1 VDDAASSEEAILLRF
16 HATLLLLLT
25 VTGLSLIALVAAPPG
40 NPTYSLGISPSN
52 PIGLGGTVAL
62 TVSETGGTKNSA
74 YTLAFRV
81 QKPNGTG
88 VAVNSQVLSTDNFG
102 AGGVSVQYPASS
114 WTALNGTVKTD
125 VVGVYNVVVN
135 QTAPTNTGTVAS
147 GQFTVT
153 SQLSIVI
160 SQPTSGAIVQR
171 GQTVTISVTVSNSL
185 GAVSGAIVVADYP
198 TDTPTNGHLP
208 VPQVTSTN
216 GVYSTIYQVAMN
228 DPLGYWTII
237 VTAKDGSGN
246 FGTSLPVVVTLSK
259 SSLFVDAMITYNS
272 KGVPSTSFSA
282 GDVLY
287 PYFRIRYSGSS
298 GAFLTAGQY
307 VVSVKNPS
315 GVTAANLTTVY
326 DANRLGFYAPTGYS
340 ISGFDPGGTWTV
352 VINPNS
358 LDDGFGNTGP
368 SFATSVRV
376 DIVTITSPLNYLPF
390 VIGGVVAILGGIVAM
405 KRYDTSLEGFEH
417 LEQMIGGPIP
427 RGSSL
432 LLLGDPGSGK
442 TVLSYELLHD
452 ELEAGRVCALL
463 SYDAFPED
471 VQGRMGEFGWDI
483 ISHLR
488 KGRLKIIDCYSGLAG
503 QGEGALRDPSDLTE
517 LNIQVTS
524 FITKSKSAPVTL
536 ILDSLTPI
544 FNGVEPK
551 QAINFLQTVGAK
563 VKKTGGL
570 FILTATKGA
579 IPEDAI
585 AKIKSIVDGV
595 VELTLVRTGRK
606 GVRYLSVLKMERRRI
621 ASETVS
627 FEIERGRG
635 LVFRVSRFRIFGR
648 KLKHL
653 KLPSSPFTKAEPVA
667 STGGRAAE
675 KKGDENNGEGKSSG
689 VSPKRSGARE
699 R

>member
-1 VDDAASSEEAILLRF
+1 MLLSLVILATF
-16 HATLLLLLT
+16 AFVGQAHAVAPYSLTINPSNISLGNT
-25 VTGLSLIALVAAPPG
+25 VTITV
-40 NPTYSLGISPSN
+40 TIS
-52 PIGLGGTVAL
+52 GGSRNTAYGVAL
-62 TVSETGGTKNSA
+62 G
-74 YTLAFRV
+74 V

-88 VAVNSQVLSTDNFG
+88 VAVSNQVISTDNRG
-102 AGGVSVQYPASS
+102 AGSLSIQYPNTGS
-114 WTALNGTVKTD
+114 WTALNGTVATN
-125 VVGVYNVVVN
+125 VGGVYNVGVN
-135 QTAPTNTGTVAS
+135 QTSPTNIGTVAT
-147 GQFTVT
+147 GQFTV
-153 SQLSIVI
+153 I
-160 SQPTSGAIVQR
+160 SQMSVVVSQPFSGTIVQR
-171 GQTVTISVTVSNSL
+171 GQTLTISVAVANSL
-185 GAVSGAIVVADYP
+185 GAVSGATVTAN
-198 TDTPTNGHLP
+198 TPTSGQLTL
-208 VPQVTSTN
+208 PQVSSTN
-216 GVYSTIYQVAMN
+216 GVYSIIYQVLMN
-228 DPLGYWTII
+228 DPLGSWTI
-237 VTAKDGSGN
+237 VVQARDTSGN
-246 FGTSLPVVVTLSK
+246 SGTSLPVTVNIAK
-259 SSLFVDAMITYNS
+259 SNLFVDAMVTYNS
-272 KGVPSTSFSA
+272 RGVPSTSFSA

-287 PYFRIRYSGSS
+287 PYFRIRYSGSN

-315 GVTAANLTTVY
+315 GVTATNLTAVY
-326 DANRLGFYAPTGYS
+326 DSNRLGFYAPTGYS
-340 ISGFDPGGTWTV
+340 ISGFDAGGTWTI

-368 SFATSVRV
+368 NFATSVRV
-376 DIVTITSPLNYLPF
+376 DVVTITSPLNYLPF
-390 VIGGVVAILGGIVAM
+390 VIGGVVALLGGIVVL

-417 LEQMIGGPIP
+417 LEEMIGGPIP

-524 FITKSKSAPVTL
+524 FITKSKNAPVTL

-544 FNGVEPK
+544 FNGVEAK

-579 IPEDAI
+579 IPEDAV

-648 KLKHL
+648 KLKQL
-653 KLPSSPFTKAEPVA
+653 KLPNILFAREGPGVSTSAKPVGKRTYE
-667 STGGRAAE
+667 S
-675 KKGDENNGEGKSSG
+675 NGEGKSSEA
-689 VSPKRSGARE
+689 SPKKSGTRE

>member
-1 VDDAASSEEAILLRF
+1 MRLQ
-16 HATLLLLLT
+16 ATLLLLLT
-25 VTGLSLIALVAAPPG
+25 LTALSLIAQAAAPPPG
-40 NPTYSLGISPSN
+40 TPTYSLGISPSN

-62 TVSETGGTKNSA
+62 TVSETGGARNSA
-74 YTLAFRV
+74 YTLSFRV
-81 QKPNGTG
+81 QKPGGVG
-88 VAVNSQVLSTDNFG
+88 VATNSQVLSTDGFG

-135 QTAPTNTGTVAS
+135 QTAPTNTGPVAT
-147 GQFTVT
+147 GQFTVS
-153 SQLSIVI
+153 SQMSIVI
-160 SQPTSGAIVQR
+160 SQPASGTIVQR
-171 GQTVTISVTVSNSL
+171 GQAVTISVTVSNSL
-185 GAVSGAIVVADYP
+185 GAVSGAIVKANYP
-198 TDTPTNGHLP
+198 TETPGNGHLP
-208 VPQVTSTN
+208 LPQLSSN
-216 GVYSTIYQVAMN
+216 GVYSTSYQTMLN
-228 DPLGYWTII
+228 DPLGAWTMI
-237 VTAKDGSGN
+237 VNATDSYGN
-246 FGTSLPVVVTLSK
+246 SGTSLPVVVTLTK

-298 GAFLTAGQY
+298 GAFLTSGQY

-315 GVTAANLTTVY
+315 GVTATNLTAVY
-326 DANRLGFYAPTGYS
+326 DATRLGFYAPTGYS
-340 ISGFDPGGTWTV
+340 ISSFDPGGTWT
-352 VINPNS
+352 ILIDPNS
-358 LDDGFGNTGP
+358 LNDGFGNIGP
-368 SFATSVRV
+368 DFATSVRV

-390 VIGGVVAILGGIVAM
+390 VIGGVVALLGGIVAF

-417 LEQMIGGPIP
+417 LEEMIGGPIP

-503 QGEGALRDPSDLTE
+503 QGEGSLRDPSDLTE

-524 FITKSKSAPVTL
+524 FITKSKNAPVTL

-544 FNGVEPK
+544 FNGVEAK

-585 AKIKSIVDGV
+585 AKIKSTVDGV

-606 GVRYLSVLKMERRRI
+606 GVRNLSVLKMERRRI
-621 ASETVS
+621 ASETAS

-648 KLKHL
+648 KLQNL
-653 KLPSSPFTKAEPVA
+653 KLPNIPFTKADPG
-667 STGGRAAE
+667 TGNTTKAEGKRA
-675 KKGDENNGEGKSSG
+675 DERNGERKSPE
-689 VSPKRSGARE
+689 VSPKRTSARE

>member
-1 VDDAASSEEAILLRF
+1 MLLKF
-16 HATLLLLLT
+16 HATLLLLITLT
-25 VTGLSLIALVAAPPG
+25 ALLVITQVAAPPPG

-62 TVSETGGTKNSA
+62 TVSEAGGTRNSA

-88 VAVNSQVLSTDNFG
+88 VAVNSQVLSTDS
-102 AGGVSVQYPASS
+102 AGGGSISIQYPASS

-125 VVGVYNVVVN
+125 LGGVYNVLVN
-135 QTAPTNTGTVAS
+135 QTAPTNTGPVAN

-153 SQLSIVI
+153 SQMSVVV
-160 SQPTSGAIVQR
+160 SQPVSGSVVQR
-171 GQTVTISVTVSNSL
+171 GQTITISVTVSNSL
-185 GAVSGAIVVADYP
+185 GAIGGAIVMA
-198 TDTPTNGHLP
+198 DTPSNGQLVLP
-208 VPQVTSTN
+208 QLSSTT
-216 GVYSTIYQVAMN
+216 GVYSTSYQVLMN
-228 DPLGYWTII
+228 DPLGLWTIV
-237 VTAKDGSGN
+237 VTAKDSSGN
-246 FGTSLPVVVTLSK
+246 SGTSLPVVVTIAK
-259 SSLFVDAMITYNS
+259 SSLFVDAMLTYNS
-272 KGVPSTSFSA
+272 KGVPSTSFLA
-282 GDVLY
+282 GDSLY
-287 PYFRIRYSGSS
+287 PYFRIRYSGSN
-298 GAFLTAGQY
+298 GAFVTSGQY
-307 VVSVKNPS
+307 VVSIKNPS
-315 GVTAANLTTVY
+315 GVTETNLTAVY
-326 DANRLGFYAPTGYS
+326 DASRLGFYAPTGYS
-340 ISGFDPGGTWTV
+340 ISSFDPGGTWTV
-352 VINPNS
+352 EINPNS

-368 SFATSVRV
+368 SFATSVRI
-376 DIVTITSPLNYLPF
+376 DIITVTSPLNYLPWI
-390 VIGGVVAILGGIVAM
+390 IGGIIALLGGIVVM

-442 TVLSYELLHD
+442 TVLSYEMLHD
-452 ELEAGRVCALL
+452 ELEAGRLCALL

-483 ISHLR
+483 ISSLR

-524 FITKSKSAPVTL
+524 FITKGKNAPVTL

-544 FNGVEPK
+544 FNGVEAK

-570 FILTATKGA
+570 FILTASKGA
-579 IPEDAI
+579 IPDDAI

-595 VELTLVRTGRK
+595 IELTLVRTGRK
-606 GVRYLSVLKMERRRI
+606 GARFLTVLKMERRRI

-648 KLKHL
+648 KLQHL
-653 KLPSSPFTKAEPVA
+653 KLPSSPIGKPGPEAA
-667 STGGRAAE
+667 STARAP
-675 KKGDENNGEGKSSG
+675 GKRGNDSDNKETNTDL
-689 VSPKRSGARE
+689 SPRRTGSRQ